1 MHVFHVV
8 MHLFHDTVGNAS
20 SLQELYYV
28 IMKVTCLDMH
38 DIENGPLFAPREVTE
53 SRTRRSLEEDL
64 DHEVEAAGQGRPA
77 PAHPGAGGGIE
88 QPPPASEQPPPPE
101 TALSKRE
108 PSEVPLSQLPTSKT
122 HKRQWSCLDRVATGP
137 RAKAHPSLTALWNG
151 SSEDKRRALY
161 QYLQNEENLA
171 ATEAAMQVTRRKTD
185 SMTHSR
191 RWMTLK
197 QMHEEKF
204 SECLARS

>member
-1 MHVFHVV
+1 MGHSL
-8 MHLFHDTVGNAS
+8 HLEKSQNQGPAEVWRKTWTTRLK
-20 SLQELYYV
+20 LQV
-28 IMKVTCLDMH
+28 
-38 DIENGPLFAPREVTE
+38 R
-53 SRTRRSLEEDL
+53 EDL
-64 DHEVEAAGQGRPA
+64 LQPIPEREEELSSHHPRQSSHHLQRRPF
-77 PAHPGAGGGIE
+77 P
-88 QPPPASEQPPPPE
+88 
-101 TALSKRE
+101 KRE